1 VASLNPFRRS
11 ASAKASAAK
20 RRGRDD
26 RGAELIELA
35 FVLPIL
41 LLVLAAIVDFGFLF
55 QRWESVTNAAREG
68 ARIATLPG
76 YSGTAGGDV
85 EARIRSYLT
94 ATGMPGGP
102 AVIPPVV
109 YTTETLPSGKTIST
123 ATVSVSYPA
132 DFSYLGPIAAL
143 IGGTSQGSIMLRA
156 VSVMRMETAAG
167 GS

>member
-1 VASLNPFRRS
+1 MAALNSGRR
-11 ASAKASAAK
+11 
-20 RRGRDD
+20 RRAD

-35 FVLPIL
+35 LVLPIL

-55 QRWESVTNAAREG
+55 QRWESLTNAAREG

-76 YSGTAGGDV
+76 YSGGAGGDV
-85 EARIRSYLT
+85 EARIRNYLT
-94 ATGMPGGP
+94 ATGMPAGP

-109 YTTETLPSGKTIST
+109 YSTETLPSGRTVSV

-132 DFSYLGPIAAL
+132 QLQYLGPIAAL
-143 IGGTSQGSIMLRA
+143 VGGTSQSSLMIRA
-156 VSVMRMETAAG
+156 VSVMRMEAAAG

>member
-1 VASLNPFRRS
+1 MASLNPFR
-11 ASAKASAAK
+11 

-35 FVLPIL
+35 IVLPIL

-55 QRWESVTNAAREG
+55 QRWESLTNAAREG

-85 EARIRSYLT
+85 ETRVRSYLS
-94 ATGMPGGP
+94 ATGIPGGP
-102 AVIPPVV
+102 AVIPPVA
-109 YTTETLPSGKTIST
+109 YSTETLPSGKTVSV

-143 IGGTSQGSIMLRA
+143 IGGTSQSSIMMRA
-156 VSVMRMETAAG
+156 VSTMRIEGAAG